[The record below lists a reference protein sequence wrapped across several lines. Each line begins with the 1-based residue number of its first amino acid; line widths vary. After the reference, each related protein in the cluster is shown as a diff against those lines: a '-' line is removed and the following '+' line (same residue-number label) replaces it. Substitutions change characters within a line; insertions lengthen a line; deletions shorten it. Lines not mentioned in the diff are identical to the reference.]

1 MAPERD
7 GPPLDP
13 AKYWASSSRHGSQ
26 RSGSRSQSGLSRSVR
41 EAGSS
46 IVQLTSGIRSTWG
59 LLGSIDNPLERSQA
73 SRREAAMDDE
83 EALKWAALER
93 LPTVD
98 RVFTSVMHGTGGGVA
113 QVDVRDLS
121 PLEKQELLDKLLKAA
136 ENETGQI
143 LRKMRKRLDKY
154 VNVSLVT
161 QNRNLCLGSF

>member
-1 MAPERD
+1 
-7 GPPLDP
+7 
-13 AKYWASSSRHGSQ
+13 
-26 RSGSRSQSGLSRSVR
+26 
-41 EAGSS
+41 
-46 IVQLTSGIRSTWG
+46 
-59 LLGSIDNPLERSQA
+59 
-73 SRREAAMDDE
+73 MDDE

-98 RVFTSVMHGTGGGVA
+98 RVYTSVIHGSGGGVE

-154 VNVSLVT
+154 VNKSLT
-161 QNRNLCLGSF
+161 